1 MQFLDFMSV
10 PIILFMVVV
19 MPLWL
24 IMHYRYKSKTSR
36 GLNEDDQ
43 VTLDDLLR
51 TLDSLADRIETL
63 ESILDE
69 RNTHWRRDSN
79 RE

>member
-1 MQFLDFMSV
+1 MPILDFMFV
-10 PIILFMVVV
+10 PTILFMVVV

-36 GLNEDDQ
+36 GLAEDDQ
-43 VTLDDLLR
+43 ATLDDLLR
-51 TLDSLADRIETL
+51 KLDSLVDRINTL

-69 RNTHWRRDSN
+69 RNTHWRRDAE